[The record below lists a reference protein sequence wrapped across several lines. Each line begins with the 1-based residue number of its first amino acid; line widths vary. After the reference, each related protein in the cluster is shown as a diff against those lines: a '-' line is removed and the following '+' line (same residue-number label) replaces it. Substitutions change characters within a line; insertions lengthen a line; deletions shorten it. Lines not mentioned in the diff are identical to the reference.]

1 VGIPESHL
9 GAIFDEYHQIDNA
22 ARERSRGLGLGLSI
36 VKRLG
41 DLMGHAVG
49 VKSRPGRGSVFSI
62 EVSRPKNEPIRRLAG
77 GAMITGPVRQ
87 VHRTGSILVV
97 DDDPDIREL
106 LKDLLEA
113 EGHTVV
119 AAVDGL
125 EALEL
130 LAHRVVQPDIVLS
143 DFNLPGGMNGLELA
157 IQARGALHRQVA
169 VAILTGDIS
178 TGTLRD
184 IAQQSCVHL
193 SKPIKLHE
201 LTRLVQGFLAGAEAG
216 VQPARGL
223 EARANAPVVYVV
235 DDDPDVR
242 AAICSVLEDEQIAV
256 EAFHTAEAFLHA
268 FRPNREACLLV
279 DAYLP
284 GMGGLDLLHHMSA
297 AGHHLPTMMITG
309 HSDVAIAVQAMKA
322 GASEFIEK
330 PISRLD
336 LLAAVS
342 RALEQA
348 HDATSSSAWRT
359 RAGAKIATL
368 TSRQHEI
375 LDLVL
380 AGHPSKNIAA
390 DLGISQRTV
399 ENHRAS
405 IMKKTG
411 AKSLPALARLA
422 LAAA

>member
-1 VGIPESHL
+1 
-9 GAIFDEYHQIDNA
+9 
-22 ARERSRGLGLGLSI
+22 
-36 VKRLG
+36 
-41 DLMGHAVG
+41 
-49 VKSRPGRGSVFSI
+49 
-62 EVSRPKNEPIRRLAG
+62 
-77 GAMITGPVRQ
+77 
-87 VHRTGSILVV
+87 
-97 DDDPDIREL
+97 
-106 LKDLLEA
+106 
-113 EGHTVV
+113 V

-130 LAHRVVQPDIVLS
+130 LAHRVIAPDIFLS
-143 DFNLPGGMNGLELA
+143 DFNLPGGMDGLELA
-157 IQARGALHRQVA
+157 TKARGALHRQVA

-178 TGTLRD
+178 AGTLRD
-184 IAQQSCVHL
+184 IAHQSCVHL
-193 SKPIKLHE
+193 SKPVKLHE
-201 LTRLVQGFLAGAEAG
+201 LTRLIQGFLASSAAAAA
-216 VQPARGL
+216 PARTPNQSDG
-223 EARANAPVVYVV
+223 APIVYVV
-235 DDDPDVR
+235 DDDDDVR
-242 AAICSVLEDEQIAV
+242 RAICSVLEDEKIVV
-256 EAFHTAEAFLHA
+256 EGFHTAEAFLHA
-268 FRPNREACLLV
+268 FRPGREACLLV

-284 GMGGLDLLHHMSA
+284 GMGGLDLLRQMTA

-342 RALEQA
+342 RAMGQA
-348 HDATSSSAWRT
+348 HEATSSSAWRT
-359 RAGAKIATL
+359 IAGAKIATL